1 LARVA
6 SQAARIVSCPSSPFR
21 QTAIDTIVDGTNL
34 EGVRPDPTPIAH
46 VRDSLARAKPG
57 PLELAVCG
65 LLSVIDGDYVSRY
78 ILSLRK
84 S

>member
-1 LARVA
+1 MPVA
-6 SQAARIVSCPSSPFR
+6 NGRTR
-21 QTAIDTIVDGTNL
+21 L
-34 EGVRPDPTPIAH
+34 
-46 VRDSLARAKPG
+46 L
-57 PLELAVCG
+57 LELAVYA